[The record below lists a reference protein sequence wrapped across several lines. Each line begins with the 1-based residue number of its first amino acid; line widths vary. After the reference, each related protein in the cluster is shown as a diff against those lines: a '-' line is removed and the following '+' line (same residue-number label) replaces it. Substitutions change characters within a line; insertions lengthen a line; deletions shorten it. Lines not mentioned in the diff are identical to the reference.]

1 MGQHKNP
8 IILDISLR
16 IVNDRE
22 AEARPPGNNKQEVD
36 KPDAKSYFSGK
47 TEPYYSEYLLS
58 STNLQIERKRL
69 INRAF

>member
-1 MGQHKNP
+1 MGFQLFESQLLTLPATTIDCHN
-8 IILDISLR
+8 IIRLVGFPR
-16 IVNDRE
+16 
-22 AEARPPGNNKQEVD
+22 EVD